1 MQKKLC
7 IYSNITTYLILA
19 CKTNLITNKTN
30 CYNKAK
36 SRIVFL
42 YITLQAGVNFDW
54 LGFLVCRGYLYW
66 NSMPSL
72 ICYSYCSRIII

>member
-19 CKTNLITNKTN
+19 CKTNSITNKTN

-36 SRIVFL
+36 YRIVFL
-42 YITLQAGVNFDW
+42 YIPLQAGVNFDW
-54 LGFLVCRGYLYW
+54 LGLLVRHVLKGE
-66 NSMPSL
+66 NVETKRPKPSK
-72 ICYSYCSRIII
+72 RKGRN